1 MIEVT
6 IVSGKGGVGKTTLT
20 ASLSYL
26 LRDKVRITTS
36 DCDVDAPNLSLI
48 LGGKEIESMGVKSA
62 EKAKIDYEKC
72 IRCKICVDKCIR
84 NAIVWDEEKNRPYIF
99 ELLCEGCGTCGV
111 VCPVK
116 AIELVE
122 VENGFIKVYESRY
135 RFKLVSG
142 ETKLG
147 ETGSGKI
154 VSEVKKKA
162 KEVAEEEGSDIL
174 LVDGPP
180 GSDCAA
186 IASISGSNFIVLVA
200 EPTPT
205 SLSDVKKVYR
215 VVEHFG
221 IKSGIVINKSTISD
235 RLRRELLKFSE
246 EKGITFLGEIPMD
259 RNIPISISMSKPVVE
274 YAPRSESSKAIEEIK
289 ERILDAIT

>member
-6 IVSGKGGVGKTTLT
+6 IVSGKGGVGKTTIT

-26 LRDKVRITTS
+26 LRDKVKITTS

-48 LGGKEIESMGVKSA
+48 LGGREIESGGIKSA
-62 EKAKIDYEKC
+62 EKARIDYEKC
-72 IRCKICVDKCIR
+72 VGCGVCVDKCLR
-84 NAIVWDEEKNRPYIF
+84 DAIVWDEEEKRPYVF
-99 ELLCEGCGTCGV
+99 KLLCEGCGTCSV
-111 VCPVK
+111 VCPMK

-135 RFKLVSG
+135 GFKLISG

-154 VSEVKKKA
+154 VSVVKKKA
-162 KEVAEEEGSDIL
+162 EEVAKEEGSEIL

-186 IASISGSNFIVLVA
+186 IASISGSNFIILVA

-215 VVEHFG
+215 IVEHFG
-221 IKSGIVINKSTISD
+221 IRSGIVINKSTIND
-235 RLRRELLKFSE
+235 RLKRELLKFSE

-259 RNIPISISMSKPVVE
+259 RNIPLSISMSKPVVE
-274 YAPRSESSKAIEEIK
+274 YAPRSESSKAIEKIEGN
-289 ERILDAIT
+289 ILDAIT

>member
-6 IVSGKGGVGKTTLT
+6 IVSGKGGVGKTTIT

-26 LRDKVRITTS
+26 LRDWIRITTS

-48 LGGKEIESMGVKSA
+48 LGGREIESKGIKSA
-62 EKAKIDYEKC
+62 EKARIDYERC
-72 IRCKICVDKCIR
+72 IGCAVCVDKCIR
-84 NAIVWDEEKNRPYIF
+84 DAIIWDRRRKRPYIF
-99 ELLCEGCGTCGV
+99 ELLCEGCGTCSV
-111 VCPVK
+111 VCPK
-116 AIELVE
+116 NAIELVE
-122 VENGFIKVYESRY
+122 VENGLIKVYESRY
-135 RFKLVSG
+135 GFKLVSG

-154 VSEVKKKA
+154 VSEVKRKA
-162 KEVAEEEGSDIL
+162 REVAEKEKSEIL
-174 LVDGPP
+174 VVDGPP

-215 VVEHFG
+215 IVEHFG
-221 IKSGIVINKSTISD
+221 IESGIIVNKSTISD
-235 RLRRELLKFSE
+235 RLKRELLNFSE
-246 EKGITFLGEIPMD
+246 ENGIMFLGEIPMD

-274 YAPRSESSKAIEEIK
+274 YAPQSKSSEAIRKIS
-289 ERILDAIT
+289 ERILEVIM